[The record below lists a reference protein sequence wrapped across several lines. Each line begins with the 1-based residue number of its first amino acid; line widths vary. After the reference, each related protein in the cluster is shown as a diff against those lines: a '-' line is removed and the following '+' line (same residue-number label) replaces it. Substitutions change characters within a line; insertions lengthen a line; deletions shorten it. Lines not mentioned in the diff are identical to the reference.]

1 MAGRLT
7 WYDIFDIAP
16 DSPAEEVQRAFEEK
30 TGVLRPE
37 LISGA
42 PSKVVAAAERARA
55 ALEAG
60 RHILTDPASR
70 RRYDEEIGIRTTGG
84 GLCRPDVVSPRSA
97 WAWGGRSGMDAEF
110 MLDTVAD
117 AVGDW
122 LAPHPAPARH
132 ITVPDVRGLFAGTCR
147 RLIGDR
153 GLHVEVVRLV
163 QDPMPVEGLVVD
175 QSPQPGGS
183 VRRDGTVTV
192 QLWHPRQRRESR

>member
-1 MAGRLT
+1 MAGQLT

-16 DSPAEEVQRAFEEK
+16 GSSADEVQRAFEDK

-37 LISGA
+37 LMSGA
-42 PSKVVAAAERARA
+42 SSKVVAAAERARA
-55 ALEAG
+55 ALDAG
-60 RHILTDPASR
+60 LHTLTDPASR
-70 RRYDEEIGIRTTGG
+70 ERYDEEIGIRATGG
-84 GLCRPDVVSPRSA
+84 GLGAPGPLPRSA
-97 WAWGGRSGMDAEF
+97 WAWAGRAGMDGEF
-110 MLDTVAD
+110 MLDTIAD

-122 LAPHPAPARH
+122 LAPHPVPSRH
-132 ITVPDVRGLFAGTCR
+132 IPVPDVRGLFAGPCR

-175 QSPQPGGS
+175 QSPSPGRS

-192 QLWHPRQRRESR
+192 QVWHPRRQAS